1 MGKGVVKGMW
11 ILLAVTVGFF
21 SLLLYGYW
29 RENQDLVE
37 KTEEKREIVIL
48 STYEVQ
54 ATRDALF
61 EIVEAYM
68 NQNPEVN
75 ITIRF
80 VGSSDFQKEISLEK
94 DNDQLSDL
102 IICDNVMTPAL
113 VSMGIFQDISGVM
126 NEQKADEYLEVAY
139 NTTLVNGRSY
149 AVPFT
154 CDPYVLFYNKD
165 YFARNSIPVPKTLEE
180 LRVAVCSMQTL
191 GNYNFAIACKEVED
205 LSASFLQL
213 IYLYGGNILD
223 LDGAGSLKFYE
234 MMQEFRDKNVVPQ
247 DMVNWNQQDLMH
259 YFEDGMVTTAVAR
272 LSSATLLEQ
281 EQMDFNYSIIEIPYE
296 LNQVL
301 LFHGENIGI
310 TAKEEDI
317 QVQKLLQY
325 LTSKEAVY
333 SFAEKSGKLS
343 VRVESVNLPVNE
355 TELGEGFMERVK
367 NQSIAK
373 NSYSSWF
380 LISTAISEQMITF
393 LTTSTE
399 AEEAARQ
406 MQDTVREAI
415 MER

>member
-37 KTEEKREIVIL
+37 KTEEMREIVIL

-68 NQNPEVN
+68 NQNPEIN
-75 ITIRF
+75 ITIHF
-80 VGSSDFQKEISLEK
+80 VSSSDFQKEISLEK

-113 VSMGIFQDISGVM
+113 VSMGIFQDISEIM

-180 LRVAVCSMQTL
+180 LRAAVCSMQTL
-191 GNYNFAIACKEVED
+191 GNYNFAIACKETED

-213 IYLYGGNILD
+213 IYLFGGNILD
-223 LDGAGSLKFYE
+223 LDGAGSLQFYE
-234 MMQEFRDKNVVPQ
+234 MMQEFRDRNVVPP

-259 YFEDGMVTTAVAR
+259 YFSDGMVTTAVAR

-281 EQMDFNYSIIEIPYE
+281 EQMDFNYGIIEIPYE
-296 LNQVL
+296 LNQAL

-310 TAKEEDI
+310 TAQGEDV
-317 QVQKLLQY
+317 QLQKLLQY
-325 LTSKEAVY
+325 LTSEEAVH
-333 SFAEKSGKLS
+333 SFTEKSGKLS
-343 VRVESVNLPVNE
+343 VRVEGVNLPVKGV
-355 TELGEGFMERVK
+355 ELGEDFMERVK

-393 LTTSTE
+393 LTTSME
-399 AEEAARQ
+399 AEEAARH